1 MMDSMRKPQTDEV
14 ARGPGTGESMAVR
27 DFIQGTPDHPG
38 AFFSLCTFQ
47 NGKIYNCDLS
57 AAQNIGAR
65 FFLREYVHAGIEGLP
80 ATPQRTLSTL
90 WSVVSNGLPV
100 AA

>member
-1 MMDSMRKPQTDEV
+1 MTKMR
-14 ARGPGTGESMAVR
+14 
-27 DFIQGTPDHPG
+27 
-38 AFFSLCTFQ
+38 SLLRMQKLLQYC
-47 NGKIYNCDLS
+47 KIYNCDLS

-65 FFLREYVHAGIEGLP
+65 FFLREYVHTGIEGLP